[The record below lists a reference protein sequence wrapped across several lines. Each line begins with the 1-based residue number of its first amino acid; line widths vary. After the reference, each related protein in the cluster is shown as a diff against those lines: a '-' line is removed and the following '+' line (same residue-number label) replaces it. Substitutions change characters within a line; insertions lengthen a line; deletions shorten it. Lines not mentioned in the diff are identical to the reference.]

1 MGNLV
6 VLFKANFK
14 LIKVCIG
21 YVQFSKISKLL
32 ISPRINLSSSLGR
45 VYNATAYIEY
55 HPGGVDELMKGA
67 GKDATALFDE
77 V

>member
-1 MGNLV
+1 MGN
-6 VLFKANFK
+6 VLLALFSFRIQVNFWSA
-14 LIKVCIG
+14 LIWLN
-21 YVQFSKISKLL
+21 LL
-32 ISPRINLSSSLGR
+32 SSLGR